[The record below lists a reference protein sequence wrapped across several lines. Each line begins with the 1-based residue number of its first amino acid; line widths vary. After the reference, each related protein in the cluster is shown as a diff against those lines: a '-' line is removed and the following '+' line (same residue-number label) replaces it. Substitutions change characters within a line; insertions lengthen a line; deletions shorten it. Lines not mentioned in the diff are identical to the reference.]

1 MAAEEGDKEGW
12 MLTITVI
19 MQFLGCFLAK
29 DMLSHK
35 KATNM
40 VVSRVFRR
48 KLPKCLNTKPCRNAL
63 IPQDYQ
69 NCRRKLLTYLVKWH
83 WST

>member
-1 MAAEEGDKEGW
+1 MAVEEGDKEGW
-12 MLTITVI
+12 MLTIPVL
-19 MQFLGCFLAK
+19 MQCLGCFLAK
-29 DMLSHK
+29 DMLSYR
-35 KATNM
+35 KATTM
-40 VVSRVFRR
+40 FVSGVFRR
-48 KLPKCLNTKPCRNAL
+48 KLSKYLNTKICRNPL